1 MDKSQTEY
9 LAWRAALKGN
19 YRKGVHALRGI
30 LASPSQSALFAKS
43 APAVSLVV
51 DFDAS
56 NADGNAAELYK
67 LLCASGI
74 PGECAATYVGSESV
88 AAMAADA
95 SAMSALARSCDN
107 AKGLLAAS
115 STAMQAVAASDA
127 ALVALWSE
135 PEAVA
140 FLKTKDAAWKAFAN
154 PKDPAL
160 ARAVAKLAG
169 LDPSG
174 YSTIQAVAASSTAM
188 QAVAASSTAM
198 QAVIASSTAMQAVA
212 ASSTAMQA
220 VAKKAAVASMKAF
233 LVSLNKEQTL
243 VTAAYKALQDTKA
256 FEKGTA
262 KSQDGV
268 SALDSLCKTANS
280 FVACYLGS
288 YGGSSSQLTN
298 LFYDGTQI
306 ASHWS
311 SSKPTSVSEST
322 CNAIGFTNCTFT
334 ETGDGQAAIVVY
346 TAI

>member
-1 MDKSQTEY
+1 MQ
-9 LAWRAALKGN
+9 
-19 YRKGVHALRGI
+19 
-30 LASPSQSALFAKS
+30 
-43 APAVSLVV
+43 AV
-51 DFDAS
+51 
-56 NADGNAAELYK
+56 
-67 LLCASGI
+67 
-74 PGECAATYVGSESV
+74 
-88 AAMAADA
+88 
-95 SAMSALARSCDN
+95 
-107 AKGLLAAS
+107 AAS

-174 YSTIQAVAASSTAM
+174 YSTIQAVAASSTAMQAVAASSTAM

>member
-135 PEAVA
+135 PSAVA
-140 FLKTKDAAWKAFAN
+140 FLKTKDEAWKVFAS

-160 ARAVAKLAG
+160 ARTVAKLAG

-174 YSTIQAVAASSTAM
+174 YSTMQAVAASSTAM

-198 QAVIASSTAMQAVA
+198 QAVI

-256 FEKGTA
+256 FKKGTA
-262 KSQDGV
+262 TSQDGV
-268 SALDSLCKTANS
+268 SALDSSCKTANS

-311 SSKPTSVSEST
+311 SSRPTSVSEST

>member
-74 PGECAATYVGSESV
+74 SGECAATYVGSENV

-107 AKGLLAAS
+107 AKGLLAASSTAMQAVAAS

-188 QAVAASSTAM
+188 QAVA
-198 QAVIASSTAMQAVA
+198 
-212 ASSTAMQA
+212 
-220 VAKKAAVASMKAF
+220 KKAAVASMKAF

-256 FEKGTA
+256 FKKGTA
-262 KSQDGV
+262 TSQDGV
-268 SALDSLCKTANS
+268 SALDSSCKTANS

-288 YGGSSSQLTN
+288 YDGSSSQLTN

-311 SSKPTSVSEST
+311 SSRPTSVSEST